1 MNKGFLTA
9 CVLTSLM
16 TSSSAL
22 ALSIEQAW
30 QQAKQQSPDA
40 HIAELSVQL
49 SVQDKYLAKS
59 ELLPSL
65 SGSAGMNW
73 SESQNGSSSYGATIE
88 QTLWDS
94 RKWSALDKADAD
106 WVLAQLERN
115 QAYNQLAHQLLSAYF
130 ALAEAQSN
138 LTLAQQKQADGAQLL
153 AIAEQRYLA
162 GKIKSVEL
170 EELRVNQLDEES
182 TILNAKAELET
193 KRSQLSILINASAPQ
208 VDEVDTHKPTP
219 SWPFSAELDDWL
231 TAAKDHSPELL
242 IAIQKVAISQI
253 AKQQSQSGYYPSL
266 RASAGYQDGDQ
277 RNGEFN
283 AGLTLSIPIDLNGA
297 TRSDNEKAHLNWLM
311 AQQQQR
317 KVEIGLDQNL
327 RQQIQ
332 QVEIEWQQITMADQ
346 QVTHR
351 DKVLRSKQQ
360 LFDAGLA
367 EASNLID
374 AHNSLFRAKHNL
386 ASRWYSYWRQRIE
399 LLKLTGQLND
409 NAIAQLSG
417 AFR

>member
-1 MNKGFLTA
+1 M
-9 CVLTSLM
+9 
-16 TSSSAL
+16 
-22 ALSIEQAW
+22 
-30 QQAKQQSPDA
+30 
-40 HIAELSVQL
+40 
-49 SVQDKYLAKS
+49 
-59 ELLPSL
+59 
-65 SGSAGMNW
+65 
-73 SESQNGSSSYGATIE
+73 
-88 QTLWDS
+88 
-94 RKWSALDKADAD
+94 
-106 WVLAQLERN
+106 
-115 QAYNQLAHQLLSAYF
+115 
-130 ALAEAQSN
+130 
-138 LTLAQQKQADGAQLL
+138 
-153 AIAEQRYLA
+153 
-162 GKIKSVEL
+162 
-170 EELRVNQLDEES
+170 
-182 TILNAKAELET
+182 
-193 KRSQLSILINASAPQ
+193 
-208 VDEVDTHKPTP
+208 
-219 SWPFSAELDDWL
+219 
-231 TAAKDHSPELL
+231 
-242 IAIQKVAISQI
+242 AISQI

-297 TRSDNEKAHLNWLM
+297 TRSDNEKAHINWLM

-360 LFDAGLA
+360 LFDAGLS
-367 EASNLID
+367 EASDLID